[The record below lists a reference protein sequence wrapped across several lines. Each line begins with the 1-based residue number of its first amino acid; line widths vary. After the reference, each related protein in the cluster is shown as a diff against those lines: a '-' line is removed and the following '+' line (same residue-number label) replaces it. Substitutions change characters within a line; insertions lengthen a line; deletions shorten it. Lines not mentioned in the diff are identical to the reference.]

1 MKLHSTIKLNK
12 LREDKRKV
20 MMESLFEKLKTSEDR
35 ALLLLLVQSYKD
47 EIWELSNGEI
57 S

>member
-20 MMESLFEKLKTSEDR
+20 MMESLLEKLKTSEDR

-47 EIWELSNGEI
+47 EIWELSNGEK

>member
-47 EIWELSNGEI
+47 EIWELSDG
-57 S
+57 